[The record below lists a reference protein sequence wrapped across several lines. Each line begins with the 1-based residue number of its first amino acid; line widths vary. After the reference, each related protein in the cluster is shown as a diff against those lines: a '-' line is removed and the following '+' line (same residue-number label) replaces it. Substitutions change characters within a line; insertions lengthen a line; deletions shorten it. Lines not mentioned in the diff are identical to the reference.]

1 MHSPPT
7 IVRHVVRPKSAE
19 PPRSPLLKRVQ
30 SEEKLSPS
38 YGGDKKHLCSRKHS
52 LEVTQEEVPREQQQR
67 EVTLQS
73 LEENVCDAPALSR
86 ARPVEQGCLKRPVS
100 RKLGRQESV
109 DELDREKLK
118 AKVVVKK
125 PDGLSEK
132 QESRPKLHGLGSDLE
147 NLCAFSTCLRIHP
160 LRLPSP

>member
-1 MHSPPT
+1 MQNPL
-7 IVRHVVRPKSAE
+7 E
-19 PPRSPLLKRVQ
+19 PAAQRVQ

-38 YGGDKKHLCSRKHS
+38 YGGDKSLCSRRHS

-73 LEENVCDAPALSR
+73 LEENVCAA
-86 ARPVEQGCLKRPVS
+86 ARLPSSEGQARGAGLPEAPVS

-109 DELDREKLK
+109 DELDRGEKLK

-132 QESRPKLHGLGSDLE
+132 QESRPR
-147 NLCAFSTCLRIHP
+147 APRTRQ
-160 LRLPSP
+160 